1 MSDPPTRNTTE
12 GAPTEQ
18 DSPCENPMEQLR
30 SLLLGPMKEQLNKL
44 QERLDNPELHAK
56 DVSRV
61 LPESI
66 IQRSRRDRKIAK
78 ALEPTIE
85 ASIKASVKKDPKV
98 LVDALFP
105 VMGPAIRKAI
115 SSTILGMIQ
124 SFNQI
129 LQYSFSIQGMKW
141 RLEALKTGK
150 SFGEVVLLHTLVY
163 QIEQVFLIHR
173 NTGLVLQHVAS
184 KEITAKDPDL
194 VSSMLTAIQ
203 DFFED
208 SFDVKK
214 GESLETLRIGGNRSI
229 WIEQGPR
236 ATLAAVI
243 RGTPPVDYR
252 LVLRETLDAIHLQH
266 SSILESFD
274 GDTSP
279 FEIITGEL
287 EGCLQS
293 QFKQAKQRTSP
304 LFWLFVGT
312 AILCMGVWLFYF
324 IQEHNRWASYVD
336 MLRNEPGFVL
346 TETEKRSRKYHIYG
360 LRDPLATDPASILV
374 ERSKLEAS
382 NVLFHLEPYHALDA
396 NLVLLRAKNILDPP
410 KTVSLRLEDEVLI
423 GKGTAPR
430 LWILEAQK
438 LARTI
443 PGIERFR
450 DENILDQDLKETRR
464 AIEWLEKQVIRFTLG
479 ATQLVDGQE
488 EALRNVVTQIGR
500 LRYSTQLEGKVLSV
514 KIIGH
519 TDKLGEEKRNMKL
532 SRQRADRI
540 AAFLVAKGIDSKSL
554 VAQGLGTTDPLREE
568 LTEDDRKYNRSVTF
582 KVSLIENPD

>member
-1 MSDPPTRNTTE
+1 MSDSDLRDTTE
-12 GAPTEQ
+12 EVPTKQ
-18 DSPCENPMEQLR
+18 DSSCDNPMEQLR
-30 SLLLGPMKEQLNKL
+30 NLLVGPVGEQLDKL
-44 QERLDNPELHAK
+44 QERLDNPELLAA

-85 ASIKASVKKDPKV
+85 ESIKASVKKDPKV

-115 SSTILGMIQ
+115 SSTIFGMIQ

-141 RLEALKTGK
+141 RFEALKTGK

-203 DFFED
+203 DFSED

-214 GESLETLRIGGNRSI
+214 GENLETLRIGGNRSV

-252 LVLRETLDAIHLQH
+252 LVLRETVDAIHLQH
-266 SSILESFD
+266 SSALESFD

-279 FEIITGEL
+279 FEIIKGDL
-287 EGCLQS
+287 EGCFQS
-293 QFKQAKQRTSP
+293 QFKQKKQKTSP
-304 LFWLFVGT
+304 LLWLFVGSV
-312 AILCMGVWLFYF
+312 ILLIGVWLFYGF
-324 IQEHNRWASYVD
+324 QERKRWTSYLQL
-336 MLRNEPGFVL
+336 LRNEPGIVL
-346 TETEKRSRKYHIYG
+346 TETEERSGKYHIYG
-360 LRDPLATDPASILV
+360 LRDPLAPDPAVILA
-374 ERSKLEAS
+374 EQSKLEAS
-382 NVLFHLEPYHALDA
+382 DVIFHLEPYHALDA
-396 NLVLLRAKNILDPP
+396 NLVLLRAKDILDPP
-410 KTVSLRLEDEVLI
+410 ETVSLRLENGILFGE
-423 GKGTAPR
+423 GTAPR
-430 LWILEAQK
+430 QWIMEART

-450 DENILDQDLKETRR
+450 DENLIDQDLEETRR
-464 AIEWLEKQVIRFTLG
+464 ARAWLEKQAILFALG
-479 ATQLVDGQE
+479 TTELVDGQE
-488 EALRNVVTQIGR
+488 DVLEHVVARIGR
-500 LRYSTQLEGKVLSV
+500 LRDAAELEGKLLIV
-514 KIIGH
+514 KILGH
-519 TDKLGEEKRNMKL
+519 TDRSGGETRNIKL
-532 SRQRADRI
+532 SQHRSDRI
-540 AAFLVAKGIDSKSL
+540 AAFLVSKDIDSKNL
-554 VAQGLGTTDPLREE
+554 EAVGLGANAPLREE
-568 LTEDDRKYNRSVTF
+568 LTEDDRAYNRSVTF
-582 KVSLIENPD
+582 KVGLFENPD

>member
-1 MSDPPTRNTTE
+1 MSDSDLRDTTE
-12 GAPTEQ
+12 EVPTKQ
-18 DSPCENPMEQLR
+18 DSSCDNPMEQLR
-30 SLLLGPMKEQLNKL
+30 NLLVGPVGEQLDKL
-44 QERLDNPELHAK
+44 QERLDNPELLAA

-85 ASIKASVKKDPKV
+85 NSIKASVKKDPKV

-115 SSTILGMIQ
+115 SSTIFGMIQ

-141 RLEALKTGK
+141 RLEALKTGR

-203 DFFED
+203 DFSED

-214 GESLETLRIGGNRSI
+214 GESLETLRIGGNRSV

-252 LVLRETLDAIHLQH
+252 LILRETVDAIHLQH
-266 SSILESFD
+266 SSALESFD

-279 FEIITGEL
+279 FEIIKGDL
-287 EGCLQS
+287 EGCFQS
-293 QFKQAKQRTSP
+293 QFKQKKQKTSP
-304 LFWLFVGT
+304 LLWLFVGSV
-312 AILCMGVWLFYF
+312 ILLIGVWLFYGF
-324 IQEHNRWASYVD
+324 QERKRWISYLQL
-336 MLRNEPGFVL
+336 LRNEPGIVL
-346 TETEKRSRKYHIYG
+346 TETEERSGKYHIYG
-360 LRDPLATDPASILV
+360 LRDPLAPDPVGILA
-374 ERSKLEAS
+374 EQSKLEAS
-382 NVLFHLEPYHALDA
+382 DVIFHLEPYHALDA

-410 KTVSLRLEDEVLI
+410 ETVSLRLENGVLF
-423 GKGTAPR
+423 GEGTAPR
-430 LWILEAQK
+430 QWIMEART

-450 DENILDQDLKETRR
+450 DENLIDQDLEETRR
-464 AIEWLEKQVIRFTLG
+464 ARAWLEKQAILFALG
-479 ATQLVDGQE
+479 TTQLVDGQE
-488 EALRNVVTQIGR
+488 DVLEHVVARIGR
-500 LRYSTQLEGKVLSV
+500 LRDAAELEGKLLIV
-514 KIIGH
+514 KILGH
-519 TDKLGEEKRNMKL
+519 TDRSGGETRNIKL
-532 SRQRADRI
+532 SQHRSDRI
-540 AAFLVAKGIDSKSL
+540 AAFLVSKDIDSKNL
-554 VAQGLGTTDPLREE
+554 EAVGLGANAPLREE
-568 LTEDDRKYNRSVTF
+568 LTEDDRAYNRSVTF
-582 KVSLIENPD
+582 KVGLFENPD